1 MLFIFITGILNV
13 SGTKGIMW
21 KFCKNIS
28 RNLNVTE
35 CYKHFDKP
43 LKDTAVNLRN
53 YESLVASIYIMVK
66 PITFSLSIKVLL
78 MRIQWTHHVP
88 CFNTI

>member
-1 MLFIFITGILNV
+1 MYQEPKELCGSSV
-13 SGTKGIMW
+13 
-21 KFCKNIS
+21 KNIS

-43 LKDTAVNLRN
+43 LKVTAVNLRN
-53 YESLVASIYIMVK
+53 YESLVASIYIMV
-66 PITFSLSIKVLL
+66 FSLSIKVLL

-88 CFNTI
+88 CFNTIQVYTESINI